1 MPILMDTLV
10 RKHFKQRSRKNPL
23 QEMTHDER
31 VQHFINQG
39 SDKWRAE
46 QLAREYR

>member
-10 RKHFKQRSRKNPL
+10 RKHFKRSRNNRL
-23 QEMTHDER
+23 QKMTHDER

-39 SDKWRAE
+39 SDKGRAE